1 MRAHTPYI
9 CWCGLQRIL
18 KEWVR
23 LRNIRLTHPSCTHK
37 PADVLLMFLAHL
49 VINMVGSTFFNINTG
64 YAAHFIKSELLI
76 GWCPALGWEVL
87 FLLPSW
93 ISFLSGH
100 LHGNSTRLNLFPA
113 TTTVYLSPSP
123 QVHGRLPKMIPTQR
137 LHPQCSFCLP
147 ETTSVSHAFTSLFP
161 FLFGVMG
168 RNLQMWLWKLFGLL
182 SSSASSTSWAELL
195 PLLLHL
201 THVLSQEPGAWVWI
215 LAGNSHDPF
224 HLSLSHPALNQD
236 EGVWSLVITAVKK
249 IKSEFMLH
257 DCPDIPSCCSHL
269 RECSRENRLWYLKR
283 KHFAHTSIVQQ

>member
-123 QVHGRLPKMIPTQR
+123 QVHGRLPKMIPAQS

-147 ETTSVSHAFTSLFP
+147 ETTLVSHAFI
-161 FLFGVMG
+161 
-168 RNLQMWLWKLFGLL
+168 L
-182 SSSASSTSWAELL
+182 SSHFYLVSWVETSRCDCGSCLACF
-195 PLLLHL
+195 PLQPPPHHGQNCCPCSCISPTSCLR
-201 THVLSQEPGAWVWI
+201 SQGPGCE
-215 LAGNSHDPF
+215 S
-224 HLSLSHPALNQD
+224 
-236 EGVWSLVITAVKK
+236 
-249 IKSEFMLH
+249 
-257 DCPDIPSCCSHL
+257 
-269 RECSRENRLWYLKR
+269 
-283 KHFAHTSIVQQ
+283 